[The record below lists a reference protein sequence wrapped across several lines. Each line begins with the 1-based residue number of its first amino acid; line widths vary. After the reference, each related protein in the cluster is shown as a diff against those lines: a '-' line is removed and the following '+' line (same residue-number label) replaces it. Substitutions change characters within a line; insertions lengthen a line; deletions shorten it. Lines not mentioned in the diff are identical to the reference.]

1 MRTRRLG
8 EKKKKK
14 VGYSKPPEPLSLETW
29 LSRWC
34 PDLNETAIEQ
44 LKSMT
49 IQSMPDG
56 THLIKYQP
64 KQYQAFWQ
72 SYKLGKRLYAD
83 APTPE
88 EALDKLNQ
96 QLREIKERE

>member
-1 MRTRRLG
+1 MAGRYDRKPKPIGT
-8 EKKKKK
+8 
-14 VGYSKPPEPLSLETW
+14 SKPIEPLTLEVW

-49 IQSMPDG
+49 IQSMPDQ

-88 EALDKLNQ
+88 EALDKLKQ
-96 QLREIKERE
+96 QLDRINRERYI